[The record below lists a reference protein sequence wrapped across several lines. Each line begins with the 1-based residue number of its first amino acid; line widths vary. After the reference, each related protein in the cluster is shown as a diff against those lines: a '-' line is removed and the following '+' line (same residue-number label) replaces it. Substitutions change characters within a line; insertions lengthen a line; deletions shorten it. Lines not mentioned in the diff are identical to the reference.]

1 MIQRC
6 KTPLNIQVR
15 VFDELGHE
23 FDNFTSKND
32 KIEWLI
38 EDNNLLKRSSS
49 SSNSIEIDTKLIYF
63 HTFQTQNLAGESNIE
78 AKFKNLNSKLFIKL
92 IDNLQIIDSKSEKII
107 DSQITIINH
116 PINEFKLNIIHGSG
130 YYFAATTNSN
140 NQVVKIIDF
149 SLNEN
154 ELIKKS
160 LFRLMNLKYK
170 LNTNSSNLRLIDSEL
185 P

>member
-1 MIQRC
+1 M
-6 KTPLNIQVR
+6 
-15 VFDELGHE
+15 
-23 FDNFTSKND
+23 
-32 KIEWLI
+32 
-38 EDNNLLKRSSS
+38 
-49 SSNSIEIDTKLIYF
+49 
-63 HTFQTQNLAGESNIE
+63 
-78 AKFKNLNSKLFIKL
+78 
-92 IDNLQIIDSKSEKII
+92 
-107 DSQITIINH
+107 
-116 PINEFKLNIIHGSG
+116 NIIHGSG